1 MKLHKD
7 GFEHAKKMIREGKVK
22 EEDTD
27 WSEKQPDTDKDNS
40 YIDNHGLEAWGQ
52 WHLGIRPQEG
62 DTNKSHFAFPVGD
75 LYRVHRSGVIA
86 AKQRA
91 AQNDYDDIVK
101 AAGKLLEMIDQRRD
115 ES

>member
-1 MKLHKD
+1 MKLHQD
-7 GFEHAKKMIREGKVK
+7 GFEHAKKMIRENKVK

-40 YIDNHGLEAWGQ
+40 YIEEHGLEAWGQ
-52 WHLGIRPQEG
+52 WHLGIRAEE
-62 DTNKSHFAFPVGD
+62 DDDNKGHFAFPIGD
-75 LYRVHRSGVIA
+75 LHHVHRSGVIA

-101 AAGKLLEMIDQRRD
+101 AADELLEMIDQLRQQ
-115 ES
+115 S